1 MMAGFRV
8 QGWRPLESAAAISCK
23 YLQDPSTCYFF
34 NSPDRFDGGLIDGA
48 SSQAVTDSD
57 GRPRHVVSES
67 PQGLRPAPCRRT
79 GRPVL
84 RRCTR
89 SVSTPISRPGASPQH
104 TSSAQRDR
112 LDRAFSPLA
121 GVAAP
126 ASRRHGLAT
135 GALRAQR
142 GRDKSASRGET
153 GWGGGSGRLQCW
165 QQ

>member
-1 MMAGFRV
+1 MTAGLRV

-23 YLQDPSTCYFF
+23 YLQEPLTCHFF
-34 NSPDRFDGGLIDGA
+34 NSPVRFDGGLIDAA

-57 GRPRHVVSES
+57 GRPRHVISES
-67 PQGLRPAPCRRT
+67 PQGLHPVPCRRT
-79 GRPVL
+79 GRTVL
-84 RRCTR
+84 RRSTR
-89 SVSTPISRPGASPQH
+89 SASTPISRPGATPQH

-121 GVAAP
+121 GDAAP

-135 GALRAQR
+135 GMLRGQR

-153 GWGGGSGRLQCW
+153 GEGGRPVAM
-165 QQ
+165 